1 MAWYREKHSATFQH
15 DDPATP
21 RTHDGIDI
29 PWANLGGVTGRSV
42 TDQIGY
48 LRKCNA
54 IHGWIVRELAEGVDE
69 CQEIGMAP
77 EDVDALLAAIE
88 EALANPGARGPL
100 EPVSGFFFG
109 SDAKDEYWVEDLRC
123 ARAIM
128 LWIKE
133 DIARSEAGPQ
143 DGRWV
148 TTRYF
153 YRASW

>member
-1 MAWYREKHSATFQH
+1 
-15 DDPATP
+15 
-21 RTHDGIDI
+21 
-29 PWANLGGVTGRSV
+29 VTSTAV

-48 LRKCNA
+48 LRKANSV
-54 IHGWIVRELAEGVDE
+54 HGWLVRELAEGVDE
-69 CQEIGMAP
+69 CQEIDMSP

-88 EALANPGARGPL
+88 KALANPGARGPL

-109 SDAKDEYWVEDLRC
+109 SDAKDQYWVEDLRS
-123 ARAIM
+123 ARDIM

-133 DIARSEAGPQ
+133 DIARSEAERES
-143 DGRWV
+143 DRWV